1 MGEGRH
7 RQHKDWDNTVLGTLR
22 LEGGR
27 LVVDVNSARRAER
40 VRREIAKRLTGTAV
54 LIDSNVIDPA
64 EALAKRQHERASGTR
79 DHEPDETPPELRA
92 IEKDL
97 ARRHWEKWLETR
109 VPALGNKTP
118 RQAMR
123 TTAGRERLEAL
134 LAQFE
139 RDAEGSQGSASAD
152 VDFIRS
158 ELGLTKPT

>member
-1 MGEGRH
+1 
-7 RQHKDWDNTVLGTLR
+7 
-22 LEGGR
+22 
-27 LVVDVNSARRAER
+27 
-40 VRREIAKRLTGTAV
+40 VR
-54 LIDSNVIDPA
+54 PA
-64 EALAKRQHERASGTR
+64 EALAKRQDERASATQ

-97 ARRHWEKWLETR
+97 ARRDWEKWLETR

-152 VDFIRS
+152 VDFLRS
-158 ELGLTKPT
+158 ELGFTKPT

>member
-1 MGEGRH
+1 M
-7 RQHKDWDNTVLGTLR
+7 
-22 LEGGR
+22 
-27 LVVDVNSARRAER
+27 
-40 VRREIAKRLTGTAV
+40 
-54 LIDSNVIDPA
+54 IDPA
-64 EALAKRQHERASGTR
+64 EAVAARQHERASGKR

-109 VPALGNKTP
+109 VAALGNKTP

-123 TTAGRERLEAL
+123 TAGGRERLEAL
-134 LAQFE
+134 LAQYE
-139 RDAEGSQGSASAD
+139 RDAEWTQGPASAD